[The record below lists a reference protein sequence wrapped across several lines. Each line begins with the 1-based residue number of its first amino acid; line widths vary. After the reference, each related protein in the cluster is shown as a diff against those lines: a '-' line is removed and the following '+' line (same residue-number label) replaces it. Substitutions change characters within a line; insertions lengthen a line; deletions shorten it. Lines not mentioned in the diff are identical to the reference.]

1 MAKFAALQLA
11 FCGATTNIVRRNI
24 GARSKERHMSL
35 IEDREVQ
42 QFYDEIMRRMEPAF
56 HL

>member
-1 MAKFAALQLA
+1 MAEFAALQLA
-11 FCGATTNIVRRNI
+11 FCGATTNIVRRSI
-24 GARSKERHMSL
+24 GARSKERRMSL